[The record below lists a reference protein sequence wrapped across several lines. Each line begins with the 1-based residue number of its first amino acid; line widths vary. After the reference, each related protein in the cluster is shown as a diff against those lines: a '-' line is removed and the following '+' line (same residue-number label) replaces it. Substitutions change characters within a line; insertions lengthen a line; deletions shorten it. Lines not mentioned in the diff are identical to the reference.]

1 MLILYRYFLQVSSD
15 YAYVADWNGG
25 LAVFKI
31 CERVDFETPII
42 TNSSSDIIEE
52 VGYTGCS
59 ISWIASDT
67 NPFNFTI
74 ILVGNNT
81 AEESVQITEEGR
93 VMGDIR
99 APRVILADGASF
111 SGNVDMGEFDVEQV
125 VEQDAERAAPSKK
138 EPASK
143 GARFAEKSDGEKA
156 SARET
161 TQETQPRS
169 TASSSRARATRSRPS
184 AKSPAYATSARVK
197 KKSAP
202 VPRVRAIGRTKAKKK
217 NLSLC
222 CTKQ

>member
-1 MLILYRYFLQVSSD
+1 MPTEEKQTKMNEQKTVIGVNTAVNGSVEGDEDLVVEGRVEGSVAVSRIVVIES
-15 YAYVADWNGG
+15 AGMVQADVNAQSVVVNG
-25 LAVFKI
+25 
-31 CERVDFETPII
+31 
-42 TNSSSDIIEE
+42 
-52 VGYTGCS
+52 
-59 ISWIASDT
+59 
-67 NPFNFTI
+67 
-74 ILVGNNT
+74 ILVGNIT

-111 SGNVDMGEFDVEQV
+111 SGNIDMGEFDVEQV

-184 AKSPAYATSARVK
+184 AKSPAYATSARAK

-217 NLSLC
+217 NV
-222 CTKQ
+222 